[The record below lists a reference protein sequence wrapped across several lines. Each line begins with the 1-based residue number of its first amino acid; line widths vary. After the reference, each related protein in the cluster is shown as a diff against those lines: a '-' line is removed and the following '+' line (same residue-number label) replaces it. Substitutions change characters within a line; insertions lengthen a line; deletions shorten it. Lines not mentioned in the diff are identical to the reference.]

1 VAVSNFAT
9 QASREKRGRNG
20 VPYFR
25 SRKVASEPLA
35 GAGVFLSVDNTL
47 PPTRWL
53 GISGMIAL
61 AIMVGV
67 GVASFS
73 SAVATDSMIGALAM
87 AALWAGSSLLFERAD
102 FRLLPS
108 SAYPG
113 TNAEGATA
121 ADLLLFETL

>member
-1 VAVSNFAT
+1 MAVSNFAP
-9 QASREKRGRNG
+9 QASREAWAEWGL
-20 VPYFR
+20 YFFR
-25 SRKVASEPLA
+25 IRKVASEPLA

-53 GISGMIAL
+53 GMASVMIAV

-73 SAVATDSMIGALAM
+73 SAVASDSMIGALAM

-113 TNAEGATA
+113 TNTE
-121 ADLLLFETL
+121 